1 MIGFVRRPAHSFR
14 YSIAKLVLFVIEHD
28 VIGME
33 AMANRTQP
41 LQWRSRIALQSN
53 QKPRKTV
60 PQSPGFVDGGTVRRA
75 QPCEVAGKLSLPPAR
90 LLALSAFAA
99 RRPRSPFAK
108 EITMRSAASALLI
121 LGATACPASASATVI
136 QAIASTWGCQ
146 FSATL
151 SLFPEHFTDSQ
162 EDFDRVLD
170 SGHCLVI
177 DAHQRL
183 TVLRNLPST
192 YVALRDMQQDDQWV
206 VVFVRKSDFEQLPDG
221 SYPRSGPNR
230 RMTRAHF
237 GSRGASAFSA
247 PPHGPDSPSHPTT
260 VEKVH
265 HSRLAVQETVG
276 PH

>member
-1 MIGFVRRPAHSFR
+1 MMQSAWERCQSTKAV
-14 YSIAKLVLFVIEHD
+14 
-28 VIGME
+28 
-33 AMANRTQP
+33 AMAIMNCSPIKSEIVKNRVTE
-41 LQWRSRIALQSN
+41 
-53 QKPRKTV
+53 
-60 PQSPGFVDGGTVRRA
+60 PGIHRRRYGSFCTPWEA
-75 QPCEVAGKLSLPPAR
+75 AGNLSLPPAR
-90 LLALSAFAA
+90 LLALSVFTA

-108 EITMRSAASALLI
+108 EITMRSAASALLL

-151 SLFPEHFTDSQ
+151 SLFPEYSADSQ
-162 EDFDRVLD
+162 EDFDRILD

-183 TVLRNLPST
+183 TVLRNLPSA

-221 SYPRSGPNR
+221 PYPQSGPNR
-230 RMTRAHF
+230 RMTKSHS

-247 PPHGPDSPSHPTT
+247 PPRTGPGSPTHPAT
-260 VEKVH
+260 VDKVH
-265 HSRLAVQETVG
+265 HSRLAVQDAVG